1 MDLIIQLSSILRWS
15 LAIYGWVII
24 AAFLLSWVDADPNN
38 GLVRFI
44 NQITVPFWQAV
55 GRRLPYAL
63 LPLAPIA
70 ALLLVDFLEVFL
82 PGSLRALGAAGLE
95 RLPPDAALVNVG
107 LYAAIGALLVLR
119 SLMFFI
125 VLLCVLYFV
134 FTLVAPSINNP
145 IVRSVTWMIDPFLR
159 PLQRLLPR
167 ANLDLSPI
175 VLGIGLYV
183 VMTALTPFLGNL
195 QRHLSI

>member
-1 MDLIIQLSSILRWS
+1 MDLILQLSSGLRWA

-44 NQITVPFWQAV
+44 NGITVPFWQAV
-55 GRRLPYAL
+55 GRRLPEAL
-63 LPLAPIA
+63 FPLAPIA

-82 PGSLRALGAAGLE
+82 PGTLRSLGAAGLAGMAPE
-95 RLPPDAALVNVG
+95 KALVNVG

-119 SLMFFI
+119 SLMFFL
-125 VLLCVLYFV
+125 VLLAVLYFV
-134 FTLVAPSINNP
+134 FTLVAPPMTNP

-175 VLGIGLYV
+175 VLGLGLYIA
-183 VMTALTPFLGNL
+183 MTALSPLLGNL